1 MPSLGLVRYQES
13 LFGGADWTSLGLVS
27 CIIGAFLIANSTLFE
42 HPRSLVGRYFGR
54 STGRLQSVREYVYN
68 RVQTTLGFAFLL
80 AGFGFQLIGR
90 FREVVPEG
98 AGPVEPPLSMA
109 WVGVIVAS
117 AIVLLF
123 SGWWWSVW
131 AFRRYVREYFTENPR
146 DFLADPSVARE
157 VGELFGIESGED
169 DTVQDYVKR
178 LVRETGLPQGGPGGG
193 VVGGLLGGAAAQS
206 ASSGASSGPSSA
218 GSSPGSSQGSGAS
231 SAAAPGPGSGGLAG
245 FGDPRKHGGGG
256 AGARPPSGNPSG
268 PANVGGFAGASLL
281 PDDFE

>member
-1 MPSLGLVRYQES
+1 MFGRLFSAFLAAALLGAYLHPMPPLCIARPPES

-98 AGPVEPPLSMA
+98 SGLVEPPLSMA

-131 AFRRYVREYFTENPR
+131 AFRRYVREYFSEDPR
-146 DFLADPSVARE
+146 DFMAEPAVARE
-157 VGELFGIESGED
+157 VGELFGIESGEN
-169 DTVQDYVKR
+169 DTVEDYVKR
-178 LVRETGLPQGGPGGG
+178 LVSETGLPH
-193 VVGGLLGGAAAQS
+193 LGGQRTS
-206 ASSGASSGPSSA
+206 PTASPNTGSA
-218 GSSPGSSQGSGAS
+218 GSSPSTSPRPGGAGPLSGLSGPSLRGAMP
-231 SAAAPGPGSGGLAG
+231 PGAGSGGG
-245 FGDPRKHGGGG
+245 
-256 AGARPPSGNPSG
+256 PPG
-268 PANVGGFAGASLL
+268 VGGFAGASIL

>member
-1 MPSLGLVRYQES
+1 MLPLCIARPQES

-54 STGRLQSVREYVYN
+54 SMGRLQSVREYVYN

-90 FREVVPEG
+90 FHEVGPEG
-98 AGPVEPPLSMA
+98 PVATEPPLSMA

-131 AFRRYVREYFTENPR
+131 AFRRYVREYFTDHPR
-146 DFLADPSVARE
+146 DFMAEPAVARE
-157 VGELFGIESGED
+157 VGELFGIESSED
-169 DTVQDYVKR
+169 DTVEDYVKR
-178 LVRETGLPQGGPGGG
+178 QQGARGWRQRRPRRYASRRRRIRWRGGPSRRLRVVPGEGACWLRNQVLSRASIPMGSCEGEWEGGRFK
-193 VVGGLLGGAAAQS
+193 V
-206 ASSGASSGPSSA
+206 
-218 GSSPGSSQGSGAS
+218 
-231 SAAAPGPGSGGLAG
+231 
-245 FGDPRKHGGGG
+245 R
-256 AGARPPSGNPSG
+256 RRRW
-268 PANVGGFAGASLL
+268 
-281 PDDFE
+281 

>member
-1 MPSLGLVRYQES
+1 MPALSIARPPES

-54 STGRLQSVREYVYN
+54 SMGRLQSVREYVYN

-98 AGPVEPPLSMA
+98 SGAVEPPLSMA

-131 AFRRYVREYFTENPR
+131 AFRRYVREYFTDNPR
-146 DFLADPSVARE
+146 DFMAEPAVARE
-157 VGELFGIESGED
+157 VGELFGIESNQD
-169 DTVQDYVKR
+169 DTVEDYVKR
-178 LVRETGLPQGGPGGG
+178 LITETGLPHLGSQRIPGPSGAPGTQ
-193 VVGGLLGGAAAQS
+193 GAAAR
-206 ASSGASSGPSSA
+206 AGAPGTLSHLTGNIA
-218 GSSPGSSQGSGAS
+218 GSGLRGAMQPGTTAAGGSPG
-231 SAAAPGPGSGGLAG
+231 
-245 FGDPRKHGGGG
+245 
-256 AGARPPSGNPSG
+256 
-268 PANVGGFAGASLL
+268 VGGFAGASIL

>member
-1 MPSLGLVRYQES
+1 MPCLGLVRYQES

-157 VGELFGIESGED
+157 VGELFGIESGEN

-178 LVRETGLPQGGPGGG
+178 LVRETGLPQGAPGGGGPGGA
-193 VVGGLLGGAAAQS
+193 LLGGSTAQ
-206 ASSGASSGPSSA
+206 AGSA
-218 GSSPGSSQGSGAS
+218 GSS
-231 SAAAPGPGSGGLAG
+231 AAAASGLPGSGMTG
-245 FGDPRKHGGGG
+245 FGDPRKHG
-256 AGARPPSGNPSG
+256 AGG
-268 PANVGGFAGASLL
+268 PAPKPSSGSSSSSGLGNVGGFAGASLL